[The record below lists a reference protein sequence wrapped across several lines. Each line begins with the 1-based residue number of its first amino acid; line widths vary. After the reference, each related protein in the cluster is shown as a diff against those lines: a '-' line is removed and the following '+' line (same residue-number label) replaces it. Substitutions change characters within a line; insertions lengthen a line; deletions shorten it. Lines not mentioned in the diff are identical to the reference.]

1 MQWWW
6 IFAVAGLSSLLTLT
20 VVGIW
25 LNYSVRPSLKRE
37 LEQFFT
43 EQGEQAS
50 SRIAERVEIAVKR
63 GVVEGVKSLSTRDVL
78 QDTTRNLAKTS
89 AEIVEERL
97 GSFLKG
103 RRSYNK
109 DQ

>member
-6 IFAVAGLSSLLTLT
+6 IFAVAGLSSLFTLAVVGLWFNFSLRPKLKHELTL
-20 VVGIW
+20 
-25 LNYSVRPSLKRE
+25 
-37 LEQFFT
+37 FFE
-43 EQGEQAS
+43 EQGEKAS
-50 SRIAERVEIAVKR
+50 NRIAERVEEAGKR

-103 RRSYNK
+103 RRSYQR
-109 DQ
+109 D

>member
-6 IFAVAGLSSLLTLT
+6 IFAVAGLSSLFTLA
-20 VVGIW
+20 VVGLW
-25 LNYSVRPSLKRE
+25 LNFSVRPSLKRE
-37 LEQFFT
+37 LEQFFA

-50 SRIAERVEIAVKR
+50 NRIAERVESAVKR

-103 RRSYNK
+103 RRSYHK
-109 DQ
+109 E

>member
-6 IFAVAGLSSLLTLT
+6 IFAVAGLSSLFTLAA
-20 VVGIW
+20 VGAW
-25 LNYSVRPSLKRE
+25 LNFSVRPSLKRE
-37 LEQFFT
+37 LEQFFA
-43 EQGEQAS
+43 EQGEQVS
-50 SRIAERVEIAVKR
+50 NQIAERVESAVKR

-97 GSFLKG
+97 GGFLKG

-109 DQ
+109 D